1 MPDGRWV
8 SDYVAV
14 GGQSLHDILTHES
27 IKVIVICFVC
37 NQTQYETL
45 LQKVQIQD
53 LSPKKTVTFLCHALR
68 NEHLVSGDV

>member
-45 LQKVQIQD
+45 LQSAD
-53 LSPKKTVTFLCHALR
+53 PRPLT
-68 NEHLVSGDV
+68 